1 VPRLRPI
8 EHEARLT
15 LVDHLG
21 ELRTRIMIAVGAFV
35 LASGVCWWQ
44 NHLVLEIVYRPLPNN
59 IPEPITFGVT
69 EPFTT
74 TLSNSAYFGL
84 LIALPVILY
93 QFYAFVLPA
102 FSPKERR
109 VATPLIAMVPFLFIG
124 GVAFCY
130 FVVLEPAT
138 DFLLS
143 FNSDEFNTQ
152 IRARDYTSFVLLTM
166 AAMGIGFQV
175 PVAILAAVRLGIT
188 SPEKLRKNRRYAY
201 LIIAVLAA
209 FLPTIDPVTLIL
221 EMIPLIILFELSIV
235 LASLLRSKDDK
246 DTDTDAE
253 VDDEADTE
261 VARTES

>member
-1 VPRLRPI
+1 
-8 EHEARLT
+8 
-15 LVDHLG
+15 
-21 ELRTRIMIAVGAFV
+21 MIAIGAFV

-44 NHLVLEIVYRPLPNN
+44 NHKVLEIVYEPLPDN

-138 DFLLS
+138 EFLLS
-143 FNSDEFNTQ
+143 FNADEFNTQ

-166 AAMGIGFQV
+166 AAMGLGFQV

-188 SPEKLRKNRRYAY
+188 SPEQLRKNRRYAI

-209 FLPTIDPVTLIL
+209 FLPTIDPITLIL
-221 EMIPLIILFELSIV
+221 EMVPLIILFELSIL
-235 LASLLRSKDDK
+235 LAAATRPKD
-246 DTDTDAE
+246 E
-253 VDDEADTE
+253 VGTE
-261 VARTES
+261 VEPAES